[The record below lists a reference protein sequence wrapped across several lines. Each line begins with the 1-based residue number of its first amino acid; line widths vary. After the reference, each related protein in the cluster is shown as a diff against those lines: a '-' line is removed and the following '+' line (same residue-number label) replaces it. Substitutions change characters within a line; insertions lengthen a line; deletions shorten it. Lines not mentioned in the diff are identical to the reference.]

1 MEQFLEPRGIGK
13 PFEGLYGVIAEFND
27 AQSLLDG
34 ANAARER
41 GYIDIDAFSPFPIHG
56 MAEAVGFHR
65 SRLSLVVLT
74 MGLLGGIGGFFMCWY
89 ANVIS
94 YPWNIGG
101 RPLNSWPAWIPI
113 TFECTVLLAA
123 FGAVFGML
131 ALNGLPMPYHPVFNL
146 RRFDQASR
154 DKFFLVIQSRDPKFN
169 LDEVRDFLDTLNPRE
184 IVDVPW

>member
-1 MEQFLEPRGIGK
+1 MPGIGK
-13 PFEGLYGVIAEFND
+13 PIEGLYGVIAEFND
-27 AQSLLDG
+27 PQSLLDG

-41 GYIDIDAFSPFPIHG
+41 GYTDIDAFSPFPIHG

-65 SRLSLVVLT
+65 SRLSAVVLT

-113 TFECTVLLAA
+113 TFECAILLAA

-169 LDEVRDFLDTLNPRE
+169 LHEVRDFLDALNPRE
-184 IVDVPW
+184 VVDVPW